1 MIGKGSRVIVL
12 DDGASQGYAQFLD
25 FAGAGVVATVVGT
38 TATITI
44 AGGGGGGGSDPP
56 EGSYAPGSYTI
67 ATGKFRNA
75 VKRQQFTTTQRLTIQ
90 GTGRLSIQ
98 N

>member
-1 MIGKGSRVIVL
+1 MIRKGNRLEARIE
-12 DDGASQGYAQFLD
+12 GAPQGYVQSFDFL
-25 FAGAGVVATVVGT
+25 GAGVSVVINGNVATV
-38 TATITI
+38 TIPGGS
-44 AGGGGGGGSDPP
+44 GGGDA
-56 EGSYAPGSYTI
+56 YAPGSYTI

-75 VKRQQFTTTQRLTIQ
+75 VKQQQFTGTQRLTIQ

>member
-1 MIGKGSRVIVL
+1 MIGKSSRIDVR
-12 DDGASQGYAQFLD
+12 DEGASQGYAQTFN
-25 FAGAGVVATVVGT
+25 FAGAGVVATVSGT
-38 TATITI
+38 IATITI
-44 AGGGGGGGSDPP
+44 AGGGAGSP

-75 VKRQQFTTTQRLTIQ
+75 VKQQQFTTTQRLTIQ
-90 GTGRLSIQ
+90 GTGRLSMQ